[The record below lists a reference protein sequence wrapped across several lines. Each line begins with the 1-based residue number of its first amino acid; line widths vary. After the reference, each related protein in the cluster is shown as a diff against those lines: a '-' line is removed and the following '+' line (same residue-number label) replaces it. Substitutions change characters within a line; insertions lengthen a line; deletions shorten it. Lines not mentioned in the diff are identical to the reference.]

1 MAFRRILIKLSGES
15 LKGDSESGLCTA
27 SLNHYGNEIKSAVER
42 GVQVALVVGGGNF
55 IRGKELAE
63 TGLDRTTADYMGMVA
78 TVINALA
85 LQNVL
90 ENMNV
95 STRVMSGIEMPRVC
109 EPYIQR
115 RADRHLEKGRVVLIA
130 AGTGNPYFSTDTAAA
145 LRGLEIKAD
154 VFLKGTRVDG
164 VYDADPEKVTTAK
177 RYDRI
182 SFKEALERDLQ
193 VLDGTA
199 FALCRENKLAIIV
212 FNLTESGNLA
222 KILDGDLSVGTVVS
236 D

>member
-1 MAFRRILIKLSGES
+1 MSFRRILIKLSGES

-27 SLNHYGNEIKSAVER
+27 SLHHYGNEIKSAVER

-90 ENMNV
+90 ENMGV

-115 RADRHLEKGRVVLIA
+115 RADRHLEKGRVALIA

-164 VYDADPEKVTTAK
+164 VYDADPEIEPNAK
-177 RYDRI
+177 KFERI
-182 SFKEALERDLQ
+182 TFKEALERDLQ

-199 FALCRENKLAIIV
+199 FALCRENKLSIIV
-212 FNLTESGNLA
+212 FNLTIPGNLA
-222 KILDGDLSVGTVVS
+222 KIIDGDLSVGTIVS